1 MAIAP
6 TPMPRSA
13 RPGGYPDQ
21 NPFWNNPAFKSYA
34 SNALMDLGYG
44 LSHGTNIPQALGYA
58 TKLSHK
64 LTPQRE
70 EERLRQQEIAETA
83 EQKNKTIQTML
94 EAGREDL
101 ANMAEAGQM
110 AQAWKLF
117 AEAQQP
123 TNGPDAPSSVREWE
137 YFNGLDD
144 AQKAQYL
151 TMKRATPWLNTK
163 TDLVRPDPLSGDM
176 SGAPSIPIN
185 NEAAARDTAIGSG
198 MGKVDAE
205 NIAAAESLASK
216 MPGLQQVVSELGDL
230 AEKAT
235 YTQAG
240 KLWDD
245 IMRETGQM
253 PSEGALA
260 RTKYI
265 AMVDNQV
272 LPLLRDIF
280 GAAFTVQEGESLRA
294 TLGAPDKSPAEKK
307 AVLEAFINQKV
318 RDLQAMQSR
327 VGGGATPGGGVDDIL
342 SEYGL

>member
-1 MAIAP
+1 MVLG
-6 TPMPRSA
+6 TNYQS
-13 RPGGYPDQ
+13 
-21 NPFWNNPAFKSYA
+21 NPLMQFG
-34 SNALMDLGYG
+34 SNALIDLGYG
-44 LSHGTNIPQALGYA
+44 LTKGHNFNEALGYA
-58 TKLSHK
+58 TEN
-64 LTPQRE
+64 TQRQAPYRDQE
-70 EERLRQQEIAETA
+70 AQRQAQIAETT

-117 AEAQQP
+117 AQAQQP
-123 TNGPDAPSSVREWE
+123 GGGATMGLSPIWGQDADGNPVIGQLSNQGGMQVVQPPEGVT
-137 YFNGLDD
+137 FGKDPIKLDAGTHFVLLD
-144 AQKAQYL
+144 PVTRQQVGVIPKENE
-151 TMKRATPWLNTK
+151 RA
-163 TDLVRPDPLSGDM
+163 
-176 SGAPSIPIN
+176 AF
-185 NEAAARDTAIGSG
+185 DTATGTG
-198 MGKVDAE
+198 LGKVNAE
-205 NIAAAESLASK
+205 NITAADSLASK

-260 RTKYI
+260 RTKYM

-272 LPLLRDIF
+272 LPLLRDTF

-327 VGGGATPGGGVDDIL
+327 VGGGAAPGGGVDDIL